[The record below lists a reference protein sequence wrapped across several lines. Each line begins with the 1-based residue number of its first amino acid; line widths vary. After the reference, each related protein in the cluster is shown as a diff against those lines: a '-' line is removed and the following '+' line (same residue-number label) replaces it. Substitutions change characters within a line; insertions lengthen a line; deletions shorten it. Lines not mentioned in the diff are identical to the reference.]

1 MTQMKKKT
9 AMNSQSNR
17 KYQPRNKRF
26 ETPPRM
32 KLQERDKQVMLGVY
46 RFRFLNSEQ
55 IEALFFT
62 TSTKPRGLKPACL
75 RRLYLMYHNGYL
87 DRVPLPVV
95 MGEGRNTEVY
105 ALDELGAV
113 EVGKILGTG
122 RPSVQWQPKSNK
134 VKPLFLDHSL
144 SVSDMWVIV
153 SSLDRDGQ
161 LEIVSSMTETELKS
175 ADMQDKIPYL
185 MRGAR
190 IERKVPDAYF
200 ALRFAGKDATY
211 HFTYEDDQGTETK
224 EVWQSKIKA
233 HLYFRTSGL
242 SEKHYGTRNYRMLT
256 KTVNEQRLH
265 NLKKWTEE
273 AGGARHFWFAIQ
285 DKLDI
290 WQPTT
295 FLDPI
300 WQMATEEGL
309 HGLV

>member
-1 MTQMKKKT
+1 MK
-9 AMNSQSNR
+9 
-17 KYQPRNKRF
+17 P
-26 ETPPRM
+26 
-32 KLQERDKQVMLGVY
+32 QERDKQVMMGVY

-55 IEALFFT
+55 IEALFFN
-62 TSTKPRGLKPACL
+62 TSSKPRGLKPACL
-75 RRLYLMYHNGYL
+75 RRLYLMYHNSYL

-95 MGEGRNTEVY
+95 MGEGRNAEVY
-105 ALDELGAV
+105 ALDELGAA

-122 RPSVQWQPKSNK
+122 RPSIQWQPKSNK

-144 SVSDMWVIV
+144 SVSDTWVII
-153 SSLDRDGQ
+153 SSLARDGQ
-161 LEIVSSMTETELKS
+161 LEMVNSVTETELRS
-175 ADMQDKIPYL
+175 ADMKDKVPYL

-190 IERKVPDAYF
+190 MERKVPDAYF
-200 ALRFAGKDATY
+200 ALRFGNNEATY

-224 EVWQSKIKA
+224 DVWQSKIKA

-256 KTVNEQRLH
+256 KTVNEHRLN

-273 AGGARHFWFAIQ
+273 VGGGRHCWFTTQ

-295 FLDPI
+295 FLHPI
-300 WQMATEEGL
+300 WQMATEEDL
-309 HGLV
+309 HRLV